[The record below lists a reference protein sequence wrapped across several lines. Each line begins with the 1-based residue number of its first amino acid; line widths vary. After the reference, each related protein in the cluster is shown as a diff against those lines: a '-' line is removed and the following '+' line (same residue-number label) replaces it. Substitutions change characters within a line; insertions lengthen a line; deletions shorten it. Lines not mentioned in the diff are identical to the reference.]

1 MEFLLTTILPASVPT
16 ALHQLSRSFVVQ
28 ALVAT
33 ATIALVSASSPVA
46 TADPAAVSP
55 NPTTLASR

>member
-1 MEFLLTTILPASVPT
+1 MEPLLTTILPASVPT

-28 ALVAT
+28 AVIAT

-46 TADPAAVSP
+46 TADPAAVSLS
-55 NPTTLASR
+55 PTTLASR

>member
-1 MEFLLTTILPASVPT
+1 MAILQPAS
-16 ALHQLSRSFVVQ
+16 LHVLSRSFVVQ

-46 TADPAAVSP
+46 TADPAAVSLS
-55 NPTTLASR
+55 PTTLASR

>member
-1 MEFLLTTILPASVPT
+1 MEFPLTSSLPAS
-16 ALHQLSRSFVVQ
+16 LHLLARSFVVQ

-46 TADPAAVSP
+46 TADPAAASP
-55 NPTTLASR
+55 SPMSLASR

>member
-1 MEFLLTTILPASVPT
+1 MEFSMAILQPAS
-16 ALHQLSRSFVVQ
+16 LHVLSRSFVVQ

>member
-1 MEFLLTTILPASVPT
+1 MAILLPAS
-16 ALHQLSRSFVVQ
+16 LHLLSRSFVVQ

-46 TADPAAVSP
+46 TADPAAASP
-55 NPTTLASR
+55 GPTTLAAR

>member
-1 MEFLLTTILPASVPT
+1 MAILLPAS
-16 ALHQLSRSFVVQ
+16 LHLLSRSFVVQ

-46 TADPAAVSP
+46 TADPAAVVPGPMS
-55 NPTTLASR
+55 LVAR